1 MSNEDILLQVQKPAR
16 YIGQEW
22 NVSRKDFD
30 EARIKFAICFPDLYE
45 VGMSNLGVRILYGLL
60 NLQED
65 VVCERF
71 FSPGTDLE
79 SLIRSRK
86 ADLLSLESGKKL
98 REFDIIGFSLA
109 SELDYTNVLNI
120 LDLGAIPLKA
130 SERDERHPLI
140 IGGGPCTLNPEP
152 MHAFFDFFVIGEAE
166 EAILEIL
173 DIYRKGK
180 SSFPNKRELLLR
192 LAQVKGVYVPS
203 FYELRYAADGSLLE
217 FRPKEE
223 GVPARVCKRM
233 VKDFATSFFPVDWLV
248 PYIQIVHDRITLEIM
263 RGCPNLCRFCQSRS
277 GYYPFR
283 YRKVENLLDLA
294 RDTYQRTGY
303 EEISLCGLSVSDY
316 PHLEKLLNGLMGL
329 FKEKMVSLSLPSVK
343 PRTVLGEVSSLIA
356 TVKKT
361 GLTFAPEAGSERLR
375 RIIAKDFDEQ
385 DFFKTLGQAFA
396 SGYQHVKLYFMIG
409 LPNEEEKDLESIV
422 ELAVEV
428 SELRR
433 KIMKVPA
440 RVNISIN
447 SLIPKPH
454 TPFQWMGME
463 EELRI
468 KEKQDF
474 LKNKGRNK
482 RLVWNF
488 HNRQMSL
495 LEGVLARGDRR
506 LSDVIYRAFH
516 KGARLD
522 AWSQYFINGLW
533 EQAFEESGIDPRFYL
548 QNKPPD
554 KILPWDFIEVGVSR
568 EYFLEEFKKAIAIK

>member
-1 MSNEDILLQVQKPAR
+1 MNEDILLQVQKPAR

-22 NVSRKDFD
+22 NVSRKNFD

-45 VGMSNLGVRILYGLL
+45 IGMSNLGIRILYGLL
-60 NLQED
+60 NQQED

-71 FSPGTDLE
+71 FSPGVDLE
-79 SLIRSRK
+79 PLIHSRK

-109 SELDYTNVLNI
+109 SELGYTNVLNI
-120 LDLGAIPLKA
+120 LDLGGIPLKA
-130 SERDERHPLI
+130 SERDERHPII

-180 SSFPNKRELLLR
+180 SSFLNRRALLLR
-192 LAQVKGVYVPS
+192 LAQVEGVYVPS
-203 FYELRYAADGSLLE
+203 FYEVQYAPDGSLLE
-217 FRPKEE
+217 FKPKEE
-223 GVPARVCKRM
+223 GVAAKISKRI
-233 VKDFATSFFPVDWLV
+233 VKDFDTSFFPVDWLV

-263 RGCPNLCRFCQSRS
+263 RGCPNLCRFCQGRS
-277 GYYPFR
+277 CYYPFR
-283 YRKVENLLDLA
+283 YREVENLLGLA
-294 RDTYQRTGY
+294 RETYQRTGY

-316 PHLEKLLNGLMGL
+316 PHLEELLKGMMDL
-329 FKEKMVSLSLPSVK
+329 FKDKAVSLSLPSVK
-343 PRTVLGEVSSLIA
+343 PRTVLGAVSSLIA

-361 GLTFAPEAGSERLR
+361 ALTFAPEAGSERLR
-375 RIIAKDFDEQ
+375 KIIAKNFDEH
-385 DFFKTLGQAFA
+385 DFFKTLEQAFA
-396 SGYQHVKLYFMIG
+396 SGYQRVKLYFMIG
-409 LPNEEEKDLESIV
+409 LPQETEEDLEGIV
-422 ELAVEV
+422 ELAVKV

-433 KIMKVPA
+433 KITRFPA
-440 RVNISIN
+440 HVNISIN
-447 SLIPKPH
+447 ALIPKPH

-463 EELRI
+463 EGLRI
-468 KEKQDF
+468 KDKQYF
-474 LKNKGRNK
+474 LKTKGRNK
-482 RLVWNF
+482 MLVWNF
-488 HNRQMSL
+488 HKREMSL

-533 EQAFEESGIDPRFYL
+533 EQAFEESGIDQGFYL
-548 QNKPPD
+548 QNKPAD
-554 KILPWDFIEVGVSR
+554 KILPWDFIDVGVTQ
-568 EYFLEEFKKAIAIK
+568 EYLLQEFKKAIAIK